1 MVPAKTAKTPT
12 IKTLTEKCKK
22 GFWRNNGYILLSFI
36 VPFFLMAIAFA
47 FADIAPFGILRTA
60 VEHLLYQIDG
70 IFPGLGIS
78 VVPDISESKWGSNNM
93 LVVDLWHQYFPF
105 INDLH
110 DKLQSGGSLFWTWA
124 VGMGV
129 NFIAMMSYYLLS
141 PLNFLS
147 VLFSSDVLVSYVA
160 VATVIKISL
169 AGMFTAICFKIIFKK
184 NNLGLVISAVMFSLC
199 SFNMGYYWNII
210 WMDSMAMLP
219 LVVAGTVV
227 LLRDGKYKLFII
239 SLALSVIFNY
249 YIGLF
254 ACVAVFLT
262 AIGYTAAQW
271 HSMRKALKDL
281 LRTAVSTGISLM
293 LTAFITIPSYLAL
306 KNCYKSADRMPKG
319 FDINIGA
326 DSTSGI
332 IDALHK
338 TFSNALSFIN
348 PTSKEGLP
356 NISCGLLCL
365 VLLGIFFCS
374 KKIKKGE
381 KIFCVSTLL
390 FFVISFIFRRLD
402 FMWHGFHYPNMLP
415 YRFSFLYCF
424 LIIYMAYRAYLLLEK
439 TSYID
444 VVISA
449 LVFSMF
455 ILLYFMRQNIEVKE
469 GQTNYATFNQS
480 IAVAAIVIGA
490 FMLLA
495 ILLYTLKIVPKRF
508 LSIFLCFIVIGE
520 MGVSAVLGVKEVGS
534 YPIYTSSNNVKI
546 KNYPSNEK
554 DVDILLSYIDKWTE
568 DENDIFRVEK
578 TNKYTLNDGSIYGFD
593 GVSMFNSMAN
603 VSITT
608 FLDNMGCSGWP
619 AGNRY
624 TYYDSS
630 PVTNVL
636 LNIRYLIS
644 ISGKSLCGD
653 PFVELKES
661 SGNNAILYENTKYI
675 NMGFLANPE
684 LEEFLIPVGNSK
696 TNQSND
702 PEDAFVN
709 PVENQINFWRLA
721 TGIEE
726 PLYTKLE
733 VTATD
738 HSITPSSGYYDGLEI
753 AYLKNAT
760 ENLSY
765 SFKSD
770 REGYAYSYFYASGAD
785 GKGNILVNDS
795 TVTSIAVD
803 YPYIAPLSK
812 VNKDDTITFQA
823 KIDTNSWVRA
833 CCYILDEEVFE
844 EGLEILSKS
853 TINATESSDT
863 RLAGT
868 INADRDGLLYTS
880 IPYEKGWKVK
890 VDGVEQEVIPLGV
903 IIPDSKD
910 KENPDKYTYGGMCA
924 VKLTKGEHTIEIYY
938 VPNGFVPGA
947 LISLVG
953 LFALFFIV
961 ILSTK
966 KLRSKKIAKP
976 VTWLFDP
983 TVKEKTEENIEHDWQ
998 EISGVITEEASDDI
1012 TEELSEEEMIEP
1024 DDFSDFEE
1032 FMPEASEK
1040 EETDNNSEISE

>member
-1 MVPAKTAKTPT
+1 MVKAKTAKTPT
-12 IKTLTEKCKK
+12 VKTLTEKCKK
-22 GFWRNNGYILLSFI
+22 GFFKEHGYIALSFI
-36 VPFFLMAIAFA
+36 VPFVLMSIAFA

-60 VEHLLYQIDG
+60 VEHFLFQLDG

-78 VVPDISESKWGSNNM
+78 IVPDISESKWGSNNM

-147 VLFSSDVLVSYVA
+147 VLVPSDMLVSYVA
-160 VATVIKISL
+160 VATVIKIAL

-184 NNLGLVISAVMFSLC
+184 NNLGLVICAVMFSLC

-219 LVVAGTVV
+219 LVVAGTVA

-254 ACVAVFLT
+254 ICVAVFFT
-262 AIGYTAAQW
+262 AIGYTAACWQ
-271 HSMRKALKDL
+271 SLRKAVKDL
-281 LRTAVSTGISLM
+281 LRTIICAGISLM

-306 KNCYKSADRMPKG
+306 QNCYKSADRMPKG

-326 DSTSGI
+326 DTTAGI

-338 TFSNALSFIN
+338 TFSNALSFIS

-381 KIFCVSTLL
+381 KIFCVSSLL

-424 LIIYMAYRAYLLLEK
+424 LIIYMAYRAFLLLK
-439 TSYID
+439 DSTYID
-444 VVISA
+444 VIISA

-469 GQTNYATFNQS
+469 GQTNYSTFNEN
-480 IAVAAIVIGA
+480 IAIAAIVIGA
-490 FMLLA
+490 FMLVA
-495 ILLYTLKIVPKRF
+495 ILLYTLNIIPKRF
-508 LSIFLCFIVIGE
+508 LSLFLCFIVIGE
-520 MGVSAVLGVKEVGS
+520 MGASAVIGVKEVGS
-534 YPIYTSSNNVKI
+534 YPIYTTSNSVKI

-568 DENDIFRVEK
+568 DENPDIFRVEK
-578 TNKYTLNDGSIYGFD
+578 TNKYSLNDGALYGFD
-593 GVSMFNSMAN
+593 GVSMFNSMTN

-608 FLDNMGCSGWP
+608 FLDNMGCSGWL

-624 TYYDSS
+624 TYFDSS

-644 ISGKSLCGD
+644 LSGKSLCGD

-684 LEEFLIPVGNSK
+684 LENFLIPVNNSR
-696 TNQSND
+696 TNQSNAA
-702 PEDAFVN
+702 EDAFVN
-709 PVENQINFWRLA
+709 PFENQINFWKLA
-721 TGIEE
+721 TGIDK

-733 VTATD
+733 VSETN
-738 HSITPSSGYYDGLEI
+738 HSVTTSSGYLDGLEI
-753 AYLKNAT
+753 AYLKNASET
-760 ENLSY
+760 LSY
-765 SFKSD
+765 SFKAD
-770 REGYAYSYFYASGAD
+770 KEGYAYSYFYVSGAD
-785 GKGNILVNDS
+785 GKGNILVNS
-795 TVTSIAVD
+795 KNVNSVAID
-803 YPYIAPLSK
+803 YPYIAPVGK
-812 VNKDDTITFQA
+812 VNVDDQISFDA
-823 KIDTNSWVRA
+823 KFDTNSWVRA
-833 CCYILDEEVFE
+833 CCYILNEEVFE
-844 EGLEILSKS
+844 EGLRILSES
-853 TINATESSDT
+853 TINATEVTDT
-863 RLAGT
+863 KLIGT
-868 INADRDGLLYTS
+868 IKANRDGIIYTS
-880 IPYEKGWKVK
+880 IPYEKGWRVK
-890 VDGVEQEVIPLGV
+890 VDGVEQDMIPLGV
-903 IIPDSKD
+903 IVPDSKD

-924 VKLTKGEHTIEIYY
+924 IKVTKGEHNIEIFY
-938 VPNGFVPGA
+938 VPDGFTAGA

-953 LFALFFIV
+953 LFALLFIV
-961 ILSTK
+961 IISCK
-966 KLRSKKIAKP
+966 KLRNKKIAKP

-983 TVKEKTEENIEHDWQ
+983 AVKEKEVIEDFDFFNENIS
-998 EISGVITEEASDDI
+998 EIITEDVIDDSVENI
-1012 TEELSEEEMIEP
+1012 IEP
-1024 DDFSDFEE
+1024 DDFSNTDTFI
-1032 FMPEASEK
+1032 PEASEK
-1040 EETDNNSEISE
+1040 TDFSEE

>member
-1 MVPAKTAKTPT
+1 
-12 IKTLTEKCKK
+12 
-22 GFWRNNGYILLSFI
+22 
-36 VPFFLMAIAFA
+36 
-47 FADIAPFGILRTA
+47 
-60 VEHLLYQIDG
+60 
-70 IFPGLGIS
+70 
-78 VVPDISESKWGSNNM
+78 
-93 LVVDLWHQYFPF
+93 
-105 INDLH
+105 
-110 DKLQSGGSLFWTWA
+110 
-124 VGMGV
+124 MGV

-147 VLFSSDVLVSYVA
+147 VLFPSNVLVSYVA

-184 NNLGLVISAVMFSLC
+184 NNLGLVICSVMFALC

-219 LVVAGTVV
+219 LVVAGTVA

-262 AIGYTAAQW
+262 AIGYTASAWQ
-271 HSMRKALKDL
+271 SMRKAMKDL
-281 LRTAVSTGISLM
+281 LRTAVSAGISLM

-306 KNCYKSADRMPKG
+306 QNCYKSADRMPKG
-319 FDINIGA
+319 FDINIGS
-326 DSTSGI
+326 DTTSGI

-338 TFSNALSFIN
+338 TFSNALSFIY

-356 NISCGLLCL
+356 NISCGILCL

-390 FFVISFIFRRLD
+390 FFVMSFIFRRLD

-424 LIIYMAYRAYLLLEK
+424 LIIYMAYRAFLLLK
-439 TSYID
+439 DSTYID
-444 VVISA
+444 VIISA

-469 GQTNYATFNQS
+469 GQTNYATFNKS
-480 IAVAAIVIGA
+480 IAIAAIVIGA

-495 ILLYTLKIVPKRF
+495 ILLYTLKIIPKRF
-508 LSIFLCFIVIGE
+508 LSLFLCLVVIGE

-534 YPIYTSSNNVKI
+534 FPIFTSSNNTKI

-568 DENDIFRVEK
+568 GEEDIYRVEK
-578 TNKYTLNDGSIYGFD
+578 TNKYTLNDGAIYGFD

-630 PVTNVL
+630 PVTNLL

-644 ISGKSLCGD
+644 LSGKSLCGE

-661 SGNNAILYENTKYI
+661 SGNNAILYENKKYI

-684 LEEFLIPVGNSK
+684 LEDFLIPVGNSK

-702 PEDAFVN
+702 PEKAFVN
-709 PVENQINFWRLA
+709 PVENQINFWKLA
-721 TGIEE
+721 TGIEK

-733 VTATD
+733 ITD
-738 HSITPSSGYYDGLEI
+738 TKHSVTPSSGYYDGLEI

-765 SFKSD
+765 SFKAD
-770 REGYAYSYFYASGAD
+770 REGYAYSYFYVSGAD

-795 TVTSIAVD
+795 NVNSIAVD
-803 YPYIAPLSK
+803 YPYIAPLGK
-812 VNKDDTITFQA
+812 VNKDDKITFEA
-823 KIDTNSWVRA
+823 KFDTNSWVRT

-844 EGLEILSKS
+844 EGLKILSES
-853 TINATESSDT
+853 TINATEATDT
-863 RLAGT
+863 SLSGT
-868 INADRDGLLYTS
+868 INANRNGIIYTS
-880 IPYEKGWKVK
+880 SPYEKGWKVK
-890 VDGVEQEVIPLGV
+890 IDGEEQEVIPLGV

-924 VKLTKGEHTIEIYY
+924 IKITEGEHTIELYY
-938 VPNGFVPGA
+938 IPDGFVPGA

-953 LFALFFIV
+953 LFALLFIV
-961 ILSTK
+961 IMSCK
-966 KLRSKKIAKP
+966 KLRDKKIAKP

-983 TVKEKTEENIEHDWQ
+983 TVREIPEEDFSFFDAENSEDKAD
-998 EISGVITEEASDDI
+998 EIIEEAS
-1012 TEELSEEEMIEP
+1012 EEDMIEP
-1024 DDFSDFEE
+1024 DDFSDMDAFIT
-1032 FMPEASEK
+1032 EK
-1040 EETDNNSEISE
+1040 SEETKEDTTDSSDEN